1 MEGVHVV
8 LGLGKKKL
16 EESLTKTRRGFFGQV
31 MQLLGANDI
40 TEETW
45 EDLEALLIQADVG
58 VETTIELVERLRR
71 RANQEHVVQARRLR
85 ELLREE
91 LLLLLPR
98 DVPRDDLTP
107 RLLTVILI
115 VGVNGSG
122 KTTTIAKLARY
133 YRGKGKRVLLAAGD
147 TFRAAAIDQ
156 LKLWGGRVGVD
167 VIAHAPGADP
177 GAVVYDA
184 LQAAQSRGAD
194 ILIVDTA
201 GRLHTKY
208 NLMQELKK
216 IRSIMRKNVHRA
228 PHETWLVLDATTGQN
243 ALLQANK
250 FKEEVDVT
258 GLILAKLDSTAK
270 GGAVF
275 SIGKQL
281 GLPIRFVCTGE
292 GIDDLAEFDPGAF
305 VDGLF
310 E

>member
-1 MEGVHVV
+1 MV
-8 LGLGKKKL
+8 LGLGRKKL
-16 EESLTKTRRGFFGQV
+16 AESLTKTRRGFFGQV
-31 MQLLGANDI
+31 MQLFGANEV

-58 VETTIELVERLRR
+58 VETTISLVERLRER
-71 RANQEHVVQARRLR
+71 VDREHIVQAKRVR
-85 ELLREE
+85 EALREE
-91 LLLLLPR
+91 LLALLPK
-98 DVPRDDLTP
+98 DVPRSDLAP
-107 RLLTVILI
+107 RLLTVVLI

-122 KTTTIAKLARY
+122 KTTTIAKLTRY
-133 YRGKGKRVLLAAGD
+133 YRQKGRRVMLAAAD

-156 LKLWGGRVGVD
+156 LKLWGERVGVD
-167 VIAHAPGADP
+167 VIAHTPGADP

-184 LQAAQSRGAD
+184 LQAAQARDAD
-194 ILIVDTA
+194 ILVVDTA

-216 IRSIMRKNVHRA
+216 MRGIMRKNVHRA

-243 ALLQANK
+243 ALLQARK
-250 FKEEVDVT
+250 FKEEIDVT
-258 GLILAKLDSTAK
+258 GLIVAKLDSTAK
-270 GGAVF
+270 GGIVF
-275 SIGKQL
+275 SIGKEL

-292 GIDDLAEFDPGAF
+292 GVDDLAEFDAGAF

>member
-1 MEGVHVV
+1 VV
-8 LGLGKKKL
+8 LGLGKRKL

-40 TEETW
+40 TDETW

-58 VETTIELVERLRR
+58 VETTIGLVERLRE
-71 RANQEHVVQARRLR
+71 RADQEHIMQARRLR
-85 ELLREE
+85 EVLREE
-91 LLLLLPR
+91 LLLLLPS
-98 DVPRDDLTP
+98 DVPRDDLAP

-133 YRGKGKRVLLAAGD
+133 YRGKGKRVLLAAAD

-216 IRSIMRKNVHRA
+216 IRSIMTKNVHRA

-243 ALLQANK
+243 ALLQARK
-250 FKEEVDVT
+250 FQEEVDVT
-258 GLILAKLDSTAK
+258 GLIVAKLDSTAK

-281 GLPIRFVCTGE
+281 ALPIRFVCTGE
-292 GIDDLAEFDPGAF
+292 GIDDLAEFDPEAF

>member
-1 MEGVHVV
+1 MV
-8 LGLGKKKL
+8 LGLGRKKL
-16 EESLTKTRRGFFGQV
+16 AESLTKTRRGFFGQV
-31 MQLLGANDI
+31 MQLFGANEV

-58 VETTIELVERLRR
+58 VETTISLVERLRER
-71 RANQEHVVQARRLR
+71 VDGEHIVQARRVR
-85 ELLREE
+85 EALREE
-91 LLLLLPR
+91 LLALLPK
-98 DVPRDDLTP
+98 DVQRSDLAP
-107 RLLTVILI
+107 RLLTVVLI

-122 KTTTIAKLARY
+122 KTTTIAKLTRY
-133 YRGKGKRVLLAAGD
+133 YRQKGKRVMLAAAD

-156 LKLWGGRVGVD
+156 LKLWGERVGVD
-167 VIAHAPGADP
+167 VIAHTPGADP

-184 LQAAQSRGAD
+184 LQAAQARDAD
-194 ILIVDTA
+194 ILVVDTA

-216 IRSIMRKNVHRA
+216 MRGIMRKNVHRA

-243 ALLQANK
+243 ALLQARK
-250 FKEEVDVT
+250 FKEEIDVT
-258 GLILAKLDSTAK
+258 GLIVAKLDSTAK
-270 GGAVF
+270 GGIVF
-275 SIGKQL
+275 SIGKEL

-292 GIDDLAEFDPGAF
+292 GVDDLAEFDAEAF

>member
-1 MEGVHVV
+1 MV
-8 LGLGKKKL
+8 LGLGRKKL
-16 EESLTKTRRGFFGQV
+16 AESLTKTRRGFFGQV
-31 MQLLGANDI
+31 MQLFGANEV

-58 VETTIELVERLRR
+58 VETTISLVERLRER
-71 RANQEHVVQARRLR
+71 VDGEHIVQARRVR
-85 ELLREE
+85 EALREE
-91 LLLLLPR
+91 LLALLPK
-98 DVPRDDLTP
+98 DVPRSDLAP
-107 RLLTVILI
+107 RLLTVVLI

-122 KTTTIAKLARY
+122 KTTTIAKLTRY
-133 YRGKGKRVLLAAGD
+133 YRQKGKRVMLAAAD

-156 LKLWGGRVGVD
+156 LKLWGERVGVD
-167 VIAHAPGADP
+167 VIAHTPGADP

-184 LQAAQSRGAD
+184 LQAAQARDAD
-194 ILIVDTA
+194 ILVVDTA

-216 IRSIMRKNVHRA
+216 MRSVMRKNVHRA

-243 ALLQANK
+243 ALLQARK
-250 FKEEVDVT
+250 FKEEIDVT
-258 GLILAKLDSTAK
+258 GLIVAKLDSTAK
-270 GGAVF
+270 GGIVF
-275 SIGKQL
+275 SIGKEL

-292 GIDDLAEFDPGAF
+292 GVDDLAEFDAGAF